1 MPNKMIYSRLK
12 ARCTLHNVHHRVDIM
27 VGVGAAGAG
36 VGYYLTLAL
45 LGQVHKHIRLSQKT
59 EIWNSYQ
66 RERESNK
73 YNHLFL

>member
-1 MPNKMIYSRLK
+1 
-12 ARCTLHNVHHRVDIM
+12 M

-66 RERESNK
+66 RERESK
-73 YNHLFL
+73 YNYFFL